1 MNLAS
6 KPSDPVAA
14 GDRSTPLNTVDH
26 SNRIDSVDKAGP
38 IDSDRPT
45 EIRCVDPATREP
57 LGSVRIDSPADVDA
71 AVARARVAQK
81 AWAKTSFAE
90 RKRVLSAMLAWTVE
104 HKEEICAEVQRGSGK
119 TRENALLGEIWTVCE
134 KLRWTIGNGE
144 KHLRPEKVSSGLLM
158 HKKARLEYHPLGVV
172 AAIIPWNYPFQNIA
186 NPVIPALMAGNAIVI
201 KPSEWVAW
209 SSARFID
216 SLRGIL
222 KDAGHDPDLI
232 QAVQGY
238 GETGAALA
246 RSAVDMILFIGSV
259 GNGRRVVQASAERV
273 TPVVMELGGKDAFIV
288 CDDADLEVA
297 VHAAMSGCFI
307 NCGQNCVA
315 SERILV
321 QDGIY
326 DRFEA
331 RALELTRALRQGSS
345 RSGLV
350 DVGAITTPLQ
360 LEVIE
365 KLVASAVKQGARL
378 LCGGKRVRADQG
390 NFFEPTLLSG
400 VTPDMDIAR
409 EEVFGPVMLLMR
421 VRDDEE
427 ALRVANGVSY
437 GLSSSVFSKDR
448 ERARRIANQLE
459 AGMSAINE
467 FGGIT
472 YMVQDLTFGG
482 VKASGF
488 GRMNGRE
495 GLRSM
500 CNIKAVVDDRL
511 PVGFPNKVFP
521 VAEAD
526 FGRFSGV
533 IDFRYGKGLGQKW
546 RGLGRMLFGK

>member
-1 MNLAS
+1 MNVSQTTAKADQPS
-6 KPSDPVAA
+6 KKNQIP
-14 GDRSTPLNTVDH
+14 
-26 SNRIDSVDKAGP
+26 
-38 IDSDRPT
+38 
-45 EIRCVDPATREP
+45 CVHPATRAP
-57 LGSVRIDSPADVDA
+57 LGSVRVDSPADVDA
-71 AVARARVAQK
+71 AVARARAAQK
-81 AWAKTSFAE
+81 AWGKTTFAE
-90 RKRVLSAMLAWTVE
+90 RRRVLKAILAYTVD
-104 HKEEICAEVQRGSGK
+104 HKEEICDEVQRASGK
-119 TRENALLGEIWTVCE
+119 TRENALLGEIWPVCE

-144 KHLRPEKVSSGLLM
+144 KHLKAEKVSSGLLA

-172 AAIIPWNYPFQNIA
+172 AAIIPWNYPFQNIM
-186 NPVIPALMAGNAIVI
+186 NPVVTALMAGNAIVL

-216 SLRGIL
+216 ALRGVL

-259 GNGRRVVQASAERV
+259 GNGRRVAQTAAERV

-297 VHAAMSGCFI
+297 AHAAMAGCFI

-321 QDGIY
+321 EDGIF
-326 DRFEA
+326 DRFAA
-331 RALELTRALRQGSS
+331 RALELTAGLRQGTSDT
-345 RSGLV
+345 GVV
-350 DVGAITTPLQ
+350 DVGAIATPLQ

-365 KLVASAVKQGARL
+365 KLVSSAIKQGAQV
-378 LCGGKRVRADQG
+378 LCGGKRARTEQG
-390 NFFEPTLLSG
+390 NFFEPTILAN
-400 VTPDMDIAR
+400 VTPEMDIAR

-421 VRDDEE
+421 MRDDEE
-427 ALRVANGVSY
+427 AVRVANGVSF
-437 GLSSSVFSKDR
+437 GLSSSVFSKNR
-448 ERARRIANQLE
+448 RRARAIAGKLE
-459 AGMSAINE
+459 AGMTAINE
-467 FGGIT
+467 FGGVT

-482 VKASGF
+482 VKASGY

-511 PVGFPNKVFP
+511 PFGFANKVFP
-521 VAEAD
+521 VAAGD
-526 FGRFSGV
+526 YGRFGGV
-533 IDFRYGKGLGQKW
+533 IELLYGKGLGQRL
-546 RGLGRMLFGK
+546 RGLGRLIKSK